1 MKIKT
6 KKINDYT
13 REIDIDVQWSE
24 IESDFENSLKK
35 FSKNIKMPGFRSGRI
50 PRERLLGQFQQNIE
64 AEFLDSNFQ
73 KYYLMAI
80 QQEGLVPVNKAEIK
94 DVQFKMNDHLSFIAE
109 FEIEP
114 EVSLPRLKKNML
126 SVQRTTYVHDDQD
139 IEDAIIQLRK
149 ANATMATIDDGA
161 QEGDYLICTLQ
172 KLDESGV
179 PIIGKK
185 FEKQYLRVG
194 NGSFT
199 DDQKDKMIGLKP
211 GESTR
216 LKLPV
221 NEDGKDA
228 DYELTV
234 DKVEREILP
243 ELDDNLLKK
252 INPGLDSI
260 DSLKSDVEKKI
271 KENFMERSRT
281 SYERDLSDAL
291 IDKVNPSFA
300 PSMVEHYL
308 TNLVEDVKKQNN
320 GEPLDDEKVR
330 EHYMPLAERNVKWYS
345 LRNKLIDHGKL
356 EVSKTDVENEIQ
368 RLIDSTPSSQNEIKK
383 FYKKPSNQKRLE
395 DGLMEKII
403 LEYLEQFAKV
413 KEVEVQTKDLRGQ
426 EHEH

>member
-13 REIDIDVQWSE
+13 REIDINVQWSE

-80 QQEGLVPVNKAEIK
+80 QQEGLIPVNKAEIK

-139 IEDAIIQLRK
+139 IEDAIIQLKK
-149 ANATMATIDDGA
+149 ANATISTVDDGA

-194 NGSFT
+194 KGSFT
-199 DDQKDKMIGLKP
+199 DNQKDKMIGLKP

-221 NEDGKDA
+221 NEDGEDA

-271 KENFMERSRT
+271 KENFMERSKT
-281 SYERDLSDAL
+281 AYERDLSDAL

-308 TNLVEDVKKQNN
+308 TNLVDDVKKQNN

-345 LRNKLIDHGKL
+345 LRNKLIDHGNL

-368 RLIDSTPSSQNEIKK
+368 RLIDSTPSSQNEIRK

>member
-149 ANATMATIDDGA
+149 ANATMITIDDGA

-194 NGSFT
+194 KGSFT

-221 NEDGKDA
+221 NEDGEDA

-234 DKVEREILP
+234 DKVEREVLP
-243 ELDDNLLKK
+243 EIDDNLLKK

-345 LRNKLIDHGKL
+345 LRNKLIDYGKL

-368 RLIDSTPSSQNEIKK
+368 RLIDSTPSSQNEIRK

>member
-368 RLIDSTPSSQNEIKK
+368 RLIDSTPSSQNEIRK

-403 LEYLEQFAKV
+403 LEYLEQFTKV

>member
-13 REIDIDVQWSE
+13 REIDINVQWSE

-80 QQEGLVPVNKAEIK
+80 QQEGLIPVNKAEIK

-139 IEDAIIQLRK
+139 IEDAIIQLKK
-149 ANATMATIDDGA
+149 ANATISNVDDGA

-194 NGSFT
+194 KGSFT

-221 NEDGKDA
+221 NEDGEDA

-243 ELDDNLLKK
+243 ELDDDLLKK

-281 SYERDLSDAL
+281 AYERDLSDAL

-308 TNLVEDVKKQNN
+308 TNLVDDVKKQNN

-345 LRNKLIDHGKL
+345 LRNKLIDHGNL

-368 RLIDSTPSSQNEIKK
+368 RLIDSTPSSQNEIRK

>member
-149 ANATMATIDDGA
+149 ANATMTTIDDGA

-194 NGSFT
+194 KGSFT

-221 NEDGKDA
+221 NEDGEDA

-234 DKVEREILP
+234 DKVEREVLP
-243 ELDDNLLKK
+243 EIDDNLLKK

-345 LRNKLIDHGKL
+345 LRNKLIDYGKL

-368 RLIDSTPSSQNEIKK
+368 RLIDSTPSSQNEIRK

>member
-13 REIDIDVQWSE
+13 REIDINVQWSE

-80 QQEGLVPVNKAEIK
+80 QQEGLTPVNKAEIK

-139 IEDAIIQLRK
+139 IEDAIIQLKK
-149 ANATMATIDDGA
+149 ANATISTVDDGA

-194 NGSFT
+194 KGSFT

-221 NEDGKDA
+221 NEDGEDA

-271 KENFMERSRT
+271 KENFMERSKT
-281 SYERDLSDAL
+281 AYERDLSDAL

-308 TNLVEDVKKQNN
+308 TNLVDDVKKQNN

-345 LRNKLIDHGKL
+345 VRNKLIDHGNL

-368 RLIDSTPSSQNEIKK
+368 RLIDSTPSSQNEIRK

>member
-368 RLIDSTPSSQNEIKK
+368 RLIDSTPSSQNEIRK

>member
-1 MKIKT
+1 VKIKT

-149 ANATMATIDDGA
+149 ANATMTTIDDGA

-194 NGSFT
+194 KGSFT

-221 NEDGKDA
+221 NEDGEDA

-234 DKVEREILP
+234 DKVEREVLP
-243 ELDDNLLKK
+243 EIDDNLLKK

-345 LRNKLIDHGKL
+345 LRNKLIDYGKL

-368 RLIDSTPSSQNEIKK
+368 RLIDSTPSSQNEIRK

>member
-94 DVQFKMNDHLSFIAE
+94 DVQLKMNDHLSFIAE

-368 RLIDSTPSSQNEIKK
+368 RLIDSTPSSQNEIRK

>member
-149 ANATMATIDDGA
+149 ANATMTTIDDGA

-179 PIIGKK
+179 RIIGKK

-194 NGSFT
+194 KGSFT

-221 NEDGKDA
+221 NEDGEDA

-234 DKVEREILP
+234 DKVEREVLP
-243 ELDDNLLKK
+243 EIDDNLLKK

-345 LRNKLIDHGKL
+345 LRNKLIDYGKL

-368 RLIDSTPSSQNEIKK
+368 RLIDSTPSSQNEIRK

>member
-1 MKIKT
+1 VKIKT

-114 EVSLPRLKKNML
+114 EISLPRLKKNML

-149 ANATMATIDDGA
+149 ANATMTTIDDGA

-194 NGSFT
+194 KGSFT

-221 NEDGKDA
+221 NEDGEDA

-234 DKVEREILP
+234 DKVEREVLP
-243 ELDDNLLKK
+243 EIDDNLLKK

-345 LRNKLIDHGKL
+345 LRNKLIDYGKL

-368 RLIDSTPSSQNEIKK
+368 RLIDSTPSSQNEIRK

>member
-149 ANATMATIDDGA
+149 ANATMTTIDDGA

-194 NGSFT
+194 KGSFT

-221 NEDGKDA
+221 NEDGEDA

-243 ELDDNLLKK
+243 EIDDNLLKK

-345 LRNKLIDHGKL
+345 LRNKLIDYGKL

-368 RLIDSTPSSQNEIKK
+368 RLIDSTPSSQNEIRK

>member
-1 MKIKT
+1 VKIKT

-13 REIDIDVQWSE
+13 REIDINVQWSE

-80 QQEGLVPVNKAEIK
+80 QQEGLIPVNKAEIK

-139 IEDAIIQLRK
+139 IEDAIIQLKK
-149 ANATMATIDDGA
+149 ANATISTVDDGA

-194 NGSFT
+194 KGSFT

-221 NEDGKDA
+221 NEDGEDA

-345 LRNKLIDHGKL
+345 LRNKLIDYGKL

-368 RLIDSTPSSQNEIKK
+368 RLIDSTPSSQNEIRK

>member
-13 REIDIDVQWSE
+13 REIDINVQWSE

-50 PRERLLGQFQQNIE
+50 PRERLLGQFQHNIE

-80 QQEGLVPVNKAEIK
+80 QQEGLIPVNKAEIK

-139 IEDAIIQLRK
+139 IEDAIIQLKK
-149 ANATMATIDDGA
+149 ANATISTVDDGA

-194 NGSFT
+194 KGSFT

-221 NEDGKDA
+221 NEDGEDA

-271 KENFMERSRT
+271 KENFMERSKT
-281 SYERDLSDAL
+281 AYERDLSDAL

-308 TNLVEDVKKQNN
+308 TNLVDDVKKQNN

-345 LRNKLIDHGKL
+345 LRNKLIDHGNL

-368 RLIDSTPSSQNEIKK
+368 RLIDSTPSSQNEIRK

>member
-1 MKIKT
+1 VKIKT

-126 SVQRTTYVHDDQD
+126 SVQRTTYVHDDKD

-149 ANATMATIDDGA
+149 ANATMATIDGGA

-194 NGSFT
+194 KGSFT

-221 NEDGKDA
+221 NEDGEDA

-234 DKVEREILP
+234 DKVEREVLP
-243 ELDDNLLKK
+243 EIDDNLLKK

-345 LRNKLIDHGKL
+345 LRNKLIDYGKL

-368 RLIDSTPSSQNEIKK
+368 RLIDSTPSSQNEIRK

>member
-6 KKINDYT
+6 KTINDYT
-13 REIDIDVQWSE
+13 REIDIEIQWSE

-94 DVQFKMNDHLSFIAE
+94 DVQFKMDNHLSFIAE

-161 QEGDYLICTLQ
+161 KEGDYLICTLQ

-194 NGSFT
+194 KGSFT
-199 DDQKDKMIGLKP
+199 DNQKDKMIGLKP
-211 GESTR
+211 GESTK

-221 NEDGKDA
+221 NEDGEDA

-234 DKVEREILP
+234 DKVDREILP

-252 INPGLDSI
+252 INPELDSI

-271 KENFMERSRT
+271 KENFMERSNT

-345 LRNKLIDHGKL
+345 LRNKLIDQGKL

-368 RLIDSTPSSQNEIKK
+368 RLIDTTPSSQNEIRK

>member
-13 REIDIDVQWSE
+13 REIDINVQWSE

-80 QQEGLVPVNKAEIK
+80 QQEGLIPVNKAEIK
-94 DVQFKMNDHLSFIAE
+94 DVQFKMNNHLSFIAE

-139 IEDAIIQLRK
+139 IEDAIIQLKK
-149 ANATMATIDDGA
+149 ANATISTVDDGA

-194 NGSFT
+194 KGSFT

-221 NEDGKDA
+221 NEDGEDA

-271 KENFMERSRT
+271 KENFMERSKT
-281 SYERDLSDAL
+281 AYERDLSDAL

-308 TNLVEDVKKQNN
+308 TNLVDDVKKQNN

-345 LRNKLIDHGKL
+345 LRNKLIDHGNL

-368 RLIDSTPSSQNEIKK
+368 RLIDSTPSSQNEIRK

>member
-172 KLDESGV
+172 KLDESGF

-368 RLIDSTPSSQNEIKK
+368 RLIDSTPSSQNEIRK

>member
-149 ANATMATIDDGA
+149 ANATMTTIDDGA

-194 NGSFT
+194 KGSFT

-221 NEDGKDA
+221 NEDGEDA

-234 DKVEREILP
+234 DKVEREVLP
-243 ELDDNLLKK
+243 EIDDNLLKK

-368 RLIDSTPSSQNEIKK
+368 RLIDSTPSSQNEIRK

>member
-1 MKIKT
+1 VKIKT

-368 RLIDSTPSSQNEIKK
+368 RLIDSTPSSQNEIRK

>member
-149 ANATMATIDDGA
+149 ANATMATIDEGA

-243 ELDDNLLKK
+243 EFDDNLLKK

-368 RLIDSTPSSQNEIKK
+368 RLIDSTPSSQNEIRK

>member
-80 QQEGLVPVNKAEIK
+80 QQEGLIPVNKAEIK

-139 IEDAIIQLRK
+139 IEDAIIQLKK
-149 ANATMATIDDGA
+149 ANATISTVDDGA

-194 NGSFT
+194 KGSFT

-221 NEDGKDA
+221 NEDGGDA

-281 SYERDLSDAL
+281 AYERDLSDAL

-308 TNLVEDVKKQNN
+308 TNLVDDVKKQNN

-345 LRNKLIDHGKL
+345 LRNKLIDHGNL

-368 RLIDSTPSSQNEIKK
+368 RLIDSTPSSQNEIRK

>member
-13 REIDIDVQWSE
+13 REIDINVQWSE

-80 QQEGLVPVNKAEIK
+80 QQEGLIPVNKAEIK

-139 IEDAIIQLRK
+139 IEDAIIQLKK
-149 ANATMATIDDGA
+149 ANATISNVDDGA

-194 NGSFT
+194 KGSFT

-221 NEDGKDA
+221 NEDGEDA

-271 KENFMERSRT
+271 KENFMERSKT
-281 SYERDLSDAL
+281 AYERDLSDAL

-308 TNLVEDVKKQNN
+308 TNLVDDVKKQNN

-345 LRNKLIDHGKL
+345 LRNKLIDHGNL

-368 RLIDSTPSSQNEIKK
+368 RLIDSSPSSQNEIRK

>member
-1 MKIKT
+1 MNIKT
-6 KKINDYT
+6 KTINDYT
-13 REIDIDVQWSE
+13 REIDIDIQWSE

-94 DVQFKMNDHLSFIAE
+94 DVQFKMDNHLSFIAE

-161 QEGDYLICTLQ
+161 KEGDYLICTLQ

-194 NGSFT
+194 KGSFT
-199 DDQKDKMIGLKP
+199 DNQKDKMIGLKP

-221 NEDGKDA
+221 NEDGIDA

-234 DKVEREILP
+234 DKVDREILP
-243 ELDDNLLKK
+243 ELDENLLKK
-252 INPGLDSI
+252 INPELDSI

-345 LRNKLIDHGKL
+345 LRNKLIDQGKL

-368 RLIDSTPSSQNEIKK
+368 RLIDTSPSSQNEIRK

>member
-114 EVSLPRLKKNML
+114 EISLPRLKKNML

-149 ANATMATIDDGA
+149 ANATMTTIDDGA

-194 NGSFT
+194 KGSFT

-221 NEDGKDA
+221 NEDGEDA

-234 DKVEREILP
+234 DKVEREVLP
-243 ELDDNLLKK
+243 EIDDNLLKK

-368 RLIDSTPSSQNEIKK
+368 RLIDSTPSSQNEIRK

>member
-13 REIDIDVQWSE
+13 REIDINVQWSE

-80 QQEGLVPVNKAEIK
+80 QQEGLTPVNKAEIK

-139 IEDAIIQLRK
+139 IEDAIIQLKK
-149 ANATMATIDDGA
+149 ANATISTVDDGA

-194 NGSFT
+194 KGSFT

-221 NEDGKDA
+221 NEDGEDA

-271 KENFMERSRT
+271 KENFMERSKT
-281 SYERDLSDAL
+281 AYERDLSDAL

-308 TNLVEDVKKQNN
+308 TNLVDDVKKQNN

-345 LRNKLIDHGKL
+345 LRNKLIDHGNL

-368 RLIDSTPSSQNEIKK
+368 RLIDSTPSSQNEIRK